1 MKPQAHQSQRT
12 MHVGCKKTKD
22 KYRTKYARL
31 NPRRFRQV
39 DIGRQDRH
47 VLQGKP
53 GSSATAEVPPTHRTV
68 ATGRKTSQSQAQ
80 QARRSTLI
88 PCTASSQRRG
98 EREEEGPWALSRL
111 PLCVRERGR
120 RPILVVRAVFDSSF
134 GCVPGV
140 ELGGLDRLCESSFI
154 RQKR

>member
-22 KYRTKYARL
+22 KYRTQQARL
-31 NPRRFRQV
+31 KPRRLRQV
-39 DIGRQDRH
+39 DIGRQNRH

-98 EREEEGPWALSRL
+98 EREEEGPWALARS

-120 RPILVVRAVFDSSF
+120 RPILVIRAMFDGLF
-134 GCVPGV
+134 GCVPRIK
-140 ELGGLDRLCESSFI
+140 LGGLDRVCESSF
-154 RQKR
+154 RQKK